1 MKEKVW
7 IVVLAI
13 LLVVFVSWPC
23 LADEKEASEK
33 TIHAKE
39 TPKSQAKPNKRQPQQ
54 KQVSKQVKSGISGQS
69 GKPSVGKTEST
80 ARQGIH
86 ETIQQPGKT
95 HPVERA
101 ELNRKLKV
109 PVTSEA
115 QDRAVRQGIHETVQ
129 QPGKT
134 HPVERAELNQ
144 KLKVPVTR
152 EAQERA
158 VNHYREERARFVRH
172 APPMKFVP
180 EQRVILTR
188 IRIVP
193 STYYYRRNVFYETY
207 GYVPYPFIYTM
218 YPRYGLWDAIF
229 LGFMVERAEEREYA
243 LMYYNHRN
251 EEEMIQWRQEMDR
264 MAMDNAEL
272 RAKLAIMDQQVANL
286 QGTPVDSAY
295 VPEGA
300 KDIALSPDVIDKLP
314 QVLPTTTGQMFIY
327 PRNGQSEQQQAKDRY
342 ACHSWAM
349 SQTGYDPT
357 QPTGGVPESQTNQQ
371 RSDYQRAMGACLDA
385 RGYTAK

>member
-7 IVVLAI
+7 IVILAI
-13 LLVVFVSWPC
+13 LLVVFVSLPC
-23 LADEKEASEK
+23 LAEEKEVPEK

-39 TPKSQAKPNKRQPQQ
+39 TPKSQAKLNKRQPQQ
-54 KQVSKQVKSGISGQS
+54 KRVINQVKPGVPGQS
-69 GKPSVGKTEST
+69 GKPSMGKTGST
-80 ARQGIH
+80 TRQDIH

-95 HPVERA
+95 HPVEGA
-101 ELNRKLKV
+101 ELNRKLKD
-109 PVTSEA
+109 PVS
-115 QDRAVRQGIHETVQ
+115 
-129 QPGKT
+129 
-134 HPVERAELNQ
+134 
-144 KLKVPVTR
+144 R

-172 APPMKFVP
+172 ALPMRFVP

-207 GYVPYPFIYTM
+207 GYVPYPYIYTM

-300 KDIALSPDVIDKLP
+300 QDIALSPDVIDKLP
-314 QVLPTTTGQMFIY
+314 QAPPTTTGQMFIY
-327 PRNGQSEQQQAKDRY
+327 PRSGQSEQQQAKDRY

-357 QPTGGVPESQTNQQ
+357 QPTGGVPESQANQKH
-371 RSDYQRAMGACLDA
+371 SDYQRAMGACLDA
-385 RGYTAK
+385 RGYTVK

>member
-7 IVVLAI
+7 IVILAI

-23 LADEKEASEK
+23 LAEEKEAHEK
-33 TIHAKE
+33 TVHEKE
-39 TPKSQAKPNKRQPQQ
+39 THKSQAKPNTHQLQQ
-54 KQVSKQVKSGISGQS
+54 KRSSKQVKHSVPGQR
-69 GKPSVGKTEST
+69 GKPNVGKTGST
-80 ARQGIH
+80 TRQDIYEAVH
-86 ETIQQPGKT
+86 QPGKT

-101 ELNRKLKV
+101 ELNRKLK
-109 PVTSEA
+109 A
-115 QDRAVRQGIHETVQ
+115 
-129 QPGKT
+129 
-134 HPVERAELNQ
+134 
-144 KLKVPVTR
+144 PVTR

-158 VNHYREERARFVRH
+158 FSHYREERARFVRH
-172 APPMKFVP
+172 APPMRFMP
-180 EQRVILTR
+180 EHRVILTR

-207 GYVPYPFIYTM
+207 GYVPYPFIYNM

-300 KDIALSPDVIDKLP
+300 QDIALSPDVIDKLP
-314 QVLPTTTGQMFIY
+314 QAPPTTTGQMFIY
-327 PRNGQSEQQQAKDRY
+327 SRNGQSEQQKANDSY
-342 ACHSWAM
+342 ECHSWAM

-357 QPTGGVPESQTNQQ
+357 QPTGGVPESQTNQK
-371 RSDYQRAMGACLDA
+371 RTDYQRAMSACLDA